1 MADLARIMNA
11 AEALRRAF
19 RPVRDVA
26 DKAGEVSVIAEVRLR
41 DELDK
46 LELAKGTR
54 GQFRGK
60 VPGSSMGRGYGK
72 GSSGGSR
79 GEPPEEVTLRE
90 LGISKK
96 RAARA
101 LRLASGA
108 ASGDWNG
115 TI

>member
-19 RPVRDVA
+19 RPVREVA
-26 DKAGEVSVIAEVRLR
+26 DKAGEVLVIAEVRLR
-41 DELDK
+41 EELDK
-46 LELAKGTR
+46 VGLATGTR
-54 GQFRGK
+54 GQKLKAGPGRGRRGK
-60 VPGSSMGRGYGK
+60 TSDAVLEPPV
-72 GSSGGSR
+72 SGG
-79 GEPPEEVTLRE
+79 PTLSE

-96 RAARA
+96 RSARSR
-101 LRLASGA
+101 RLASGA